1 MLIKCGVFPKA
12 CGLETYLT
20 FPAYCEGRPY
30 VSYADVWARF
40 WLECWD
46 MMILEIWGLFR
57 G

>member
-30 VSYADVWARF
+30 VSYADVWACF